1 LHLKYKCIRSSW
13 VLSVIIC
20 LNVIYWL
27 RAKKDQCYTVL
38 HSRRTCYIQN
48 TQHALPH
55 GETTLSITSTGL
67 KKIKPEVSNSLMPI
81 MSSPF
86 IGIIGRIKNFILS
99 LIENIVSTS
108 DVQSTL
114 DYLR

>member
-1 LHLKYKCIRSSW
+1 
-13 VLSVIIC
+13 
-20 LNVIYWL
+20 
-27 RAKKDQCYTVL
+27 
-38 HSRRTCYIQN
+38 
-48 TQHALPH
+48 
-55 GETTLSITSTGL
+55 
-67 KKIKPEVSNSLMPI
+67 MPI